1 MKRIQTGI
9 KPFDERTGGLS
20 AGGMYVL
27 AGAPGSGKL
36 AVLLQY
42 LQTGLAAGEQVAFL
56 TSMPPEQVF
65 EQAQHLGY
73 DFQGPWQ
80 EGRLRLLG
88 FGAEFEQLLLTAA
101 EPAQVFEELSALVG
115 RDVVRIGVDPGKPLW
130 DTRAGTTLSNRFLAW
145 AQSLKA
151 TLLATVAS
159 DLVDTQSPATE
170 WVFQRATGVFKVER
184 LPNGLRQLWIR
195 RISPPIDEQGPVTL
209 ELVPGEGLRSPAGRF
224 DRRRTDTPIGSERRL
239 LLLKLAQ
246 SVPEEVLGWA
256 RRQYDAIEVDDPLRV
271 VSRMQDGEEFGLVL
285 VYLDRGHSGQAAEAC
300 RVLRPLTAAPI
311 VLATDDRVRAT
322 DRTLALDAGANDFLS
337 DNFNLVELSSR
348 IDRAW
353 RTSVGMPS
361 IRRDDRQAAVVP
373 QGVVGAEEFAH
384 QVEQRLTD
392 LRAVP
397 FALIL
402 VQCGDPPGVKI
413 GELLAEHVRDAGDFV
428 GEVPGGFAVV
438 LQGARP
444 RQAEGYMGRVRQTI
458 AALPDG
464 APEIDVTVLSS
475 ATDAEA
481 IRQAVPTVAPQA
493 G

>member
-20 AGGMYVL
+20 AGGVYVL

-42 LQTGLAAGEQVAFL
+42 LQTGLAEGEQVAFL

-65 EQAQHLGY
+65 EQALHLGY

-80 EGRLRLLG
+80 DRRLRLLG

-101 EPAQVFEELSALVG
+101 EPAQVFEELSLLVG
-115 RDVVRIGVDPGKPLW
+115 RDVARIGVDPGKPLW

-159 DLVDTQSPATE
+159 DLADTQSPATE
-170 WVFQRATGVFKVER
+170 WVLQRATGVFKVER

-195 RISPPIDEQGPVTL
+195 RLSPPIDEQGPVTL

-246 SVPEEVLGWA
+246 NVPEELLGWA

-361 IRRDDRQAAVVP
+361 IRRDEQQTAVP
-373 QGVVGAEEFAH
+373 QGVVDEEEFAR

-392 LRAVP
+392 LRVVP
-397 FALIL
+397 FALIH
-402 VQCGDPPGVKI
+402 VQCSDARGVNL

-444 RQAEGYMGRVRQTI
+444 RQAEGYLGRVRQTL
-458 AALPDG
+458 AARPDG
-464 APEIDVTVLSS
+464 APEIDVAVFSS

-481 IRQAVPTVAPQA
+481 IRQAVLTVAPQA

>member
-1 MKRIQTGI
+1 
-9 KPFDERTGGLS
+9 
-20 AGGMYVL
+20 
-27 AGAPGSGKL
+27 
-36 AVLLQY
+36 
-42 LQTGLAAGEQVAFL
+42 
-56 TSMPPEQVF
+56 
-65 EQAQHLGY
+65 
-73 DFQGPWQ
+73 
-80 EGRLRLLG
+80 
-88 FGAEFEQLLLTAA
+88 
-101 EPAQVFEELSALVG
+101 
-115 RDVVRIGVDPGKPLW
+115 
-130 DTRAGTTLSNRFLAW
+130 
-145 AQSLKA
+145 
-151 TLLATVAS
+151 
-159 DLVDTQSPATE
+159 
-170 WVFQRATGVFKVER
+170 
-184 LPNGLRQLWIR
+184 
-195 RISPPIDEQGPVTL
+195 VTL

-246 SVPEEVLGWA
+246 NVPEEVLGWA

-361 IRRDDRQAAVVP
+361 IRRGEQQAAVP
-373 QGVVGAEEFAH
+373 QGVVEAEEFAR

-402 VQCGDPPGVKI
+402 VHSGDPRG
-413 GELLAEHVRDAGDFV
+413 GQLGDLLAGHVRDAGDFV

-444 RQAEGYMGRVRQTI
+444 RQAEGYMGRVRQTL

-464 APEIDVTVLSS
+464 APEIDVTVFSS
-475 ATDAEA
+475 ATDAQA
-481 IRQAVPTVAPQA
+481 IRDAVPTVASRA

>member
-9 KPFDERTGGLS
+9 KPFDERTGGLR
-20 AGGMYVL
+20 ADGVYVL

-56 TSMPPEQVF
+56 TSIAPEQLF
-65 EQAQHLGY
+65 EQAQHLGH
-73 DFQGPWQ
+73 DFQGPWR

-88 FGAEFEQLLLTAA
+88 FGTEFDQLLLTAA
-101 EPAQVFEELSALVG
+101 DPAEVFAELSALVG
-115 RDVVRIGVDPGKPLW
+115 QDVARIAVDPGKPLW

-151 TLLATVAS
+151 TLVVTVAS

-170 WVFQRATGVFKVER
+170 WVLQGATGVFKVER
-184 LPNGLRQLWIR
+184 LPNGLRQLWVR

-209 ELVPGEGLRSPAGRF
+209 ELVPGEGFRAPAGRF

-246 SVPEEVLGWA
+246 TVPDELVGWA

-271 VSRMQDGEEFGLVL
+271 VSRMQEGEEFGLVL
-285 VYLDRGHSGQAAEAC
+285 VYLDKGHSGQAAEAC

-361 IRRDDRQAAVVP
+361 VRRADQQAALVP
-373 QGVVGAEEFAH
+373 QGVVEAEEFAR
-384 QVEQRLTD
+384 QVEQRLAD

-402 VQCGDPPGVKI
+402 VHCGDPRGAQL
-413 GELLAEHVRDAGDFV
+413 GDLLAGHVRDAGDFV

-444 RQAEGYMGRVRQTI
+444 RQAEGYMGRVRQTL

-464 APEIDVTVLSS
+464 PPEIDVTVFSS
-475 ATDAEA
+475 ATDAQA
-481 IRQAVPTVAPQA
+481 IRDAVPTVASQA